1 MYPTAEI
8 PECVWNKFYIY
19 WNKITIRS
27 MQCLANV
34 SILLQLCLILS
45 YCNQKLQCYSDFILE
60 TNKFAVKKNNKK
72 NIFLVLHNYAQFC
85 FGLSQKT
92 KDMEQIK
99 IQIKTKYDTIQVY
112 SDWPKVHVIQA
123 QATLLAQE
131 KVKGASYTFRKNMQ
145 ETFTFWLLY
154 VWVFLFLFC
163 SEMSW
168 DHICCKLVLYN

>member
-1 MYPTAEI
+1 MSCKCFHTPSTLSHFVI
-8 PECVWNKFYIY
+8 LQPQTSMLQWFYF
-19 WNKITIRS
+19 RDQQVCS
-27 MQCLANV
+27 
-34 SILLQLCLILS
+34 
-45 YCNQKLQCYSDFILE
+45 
-60 TNKFAVKKNNKK
+60 KKKTTKK

-163 SEMSW
+163 REMSW